1 VTPSRPARPSPAT
14 PTTPSAPTTPTT
26 TADDEAPDAE
36 GPLGLRREP
45 LTAALLTWIGL
56 QLLLAGLGL
65 PRLGHPLLGA
75 LTALVAVA
83 LSFVMVAPLHAGRV
97 ALGARTATAAV
108 LGVVAVGLL
117 NAAAVGSEPT
127 DATSLFFPGLVA
139 PVIGVLALRGRAA
152 HGFAAGAV
160 VGVVIATTTLADGGG
175 RWWMP
180 QTFVSGAPLLLW
192 WTGGVLVRRLLSTTR
207 LDLRRSDG
215 AFALARDRRERA
227 REREAARDRRHD
239 LLQSTAVPLL
249 EGVAAARGPLD
260 ERVRARLTAV
270 EVELRAELRGRDL
283 VDADVRRA
291 AALARARGVRVD
303 VVDHAPPG
311 ADLRAVSGLR
321 RLVAAVLDA
330 STDGE
335 ITARRPPHE
344 VAMTVVHVG
353 SPTSMAAVAAAVRER
368 ATALRGLEV
377 ELSEDED
384 AVVVDVV
391 R

>member
-1 VTPSRPARPSPAT
+1 VTPPQPSQPSPAPRT
-14 PTTPSAPTTPTT
+14 PAAAPP
-26 TADDEAPDAE
+26 AAARSLDAE

-45 LTAALLTWIGL
+45 LTAALATWLGL
-56 QLLLAGLGL
+56 QVLLACLGL

-83 LSFVMVAPLHAGRV
+83 LCLALVAPLRAGRV
-97 ALGARTATAAV
+97 ALRAPTATAAV
-108 LGVVAVGLL
+108 LGVAAVAAL
-117 NAAAVGSEPT
+117 NAVAVGSEPT

-139 PVIGVLALRGRAA
+139 PVIGVLALRGRAP
-152 HGFAAGAV
+152 HGLVAGVV
-160 VGVVIATTTLADGGG
+160 VGVVIATTTLADSGD
-175 RWWMP
+175 RWWLP
-180 QTFVSGAPLLLW
+180 QSFVSGAPLLLW

-227 REREAARDRRHD
+227 RDREAARDRRRD

-249 EGVAAARGPLD
+249 EEVAGARGPLE

-270 EVELRAELRGRDL
+270 EAELRAELRGRDL
-283 VDADVRRA
+283 MDADVRRA
-291 AALARARGVRVD
+291 AAQARARGVRVD

-311 ADLRAVSGLR
+311 ADLRAVGALR
-321 RLVAAVLDA
+321 GLVAAVLDA

-353 SPTSMAAVAAAVRER
+353 SPTSMAAVAAAVQQR
-368 ATALRGLEV
+368 TSTLRGLEV
-377 ELSEDED
+377 ELSADED
-384 AVVVDVV
+384 AVVVDVL

>member
-1 VTPSRPARPSPAT
+1 MTPPRA
-14 PTTPSAPTTPTT
+14 PSAAPPPDDAALD
-26 TADDEAPDAE
+26 AD

-45 LTAALLTWIGL
+45 LTAALVTWLGI
-56 QLLLAGLGL
+56 QVLLAGFGL
-65 PRLGHPLLGA
+65 SRLAEPLLGA
-75 LTALVAVA
+75 AAAATAVA
-83 LSFVMVAPLHAGRV
+83 LCLAVVAPLGRGRV
-97 ALGARTATAAV
+97 ALGAGPATAAV
-108 LGVVAVGLL
+108 LAVGAVAVL
-117 NAAAVGSEPT
+117 NAVAVGSEPT

-139 PVIGVLALRGRAA
+139 PVIGVLALRGRAL
-152 HGFAAGAV
+152 HGVVAGVV

-180 QTFVSGAPLLLW
+180 QSFVSGAPLLLW
-192 WTGGVLVRRLLSTTR
+192 WTGGVLVRLLLRTTR

-215 AFALARDRRERA
+215 AFALARDRRERT
-227 REREAARDRRHD
+227 REREAARDRRRD
-239 LLQSTAVPLL
+239 LLQSAAVPLL
-249 EGVAAARGPLD
+249 ERVARAQGPLD
-260 ERVRARLTAV
+260 AQVRARLTAV

-283 VDADVRRA
+283 MDADVRRA
-291 AALARARGVRVD
+291 AAQARARGVRVD

-311 ADLRAVSGLR
+311 ADLRAVSRLR
-321 RLVAAVLDA
+321 GLVAAALDA

-344 VAMTVVHVG
+344 VVMTVVHVG
-353 SPTSMAAVAAAVRER
+353 SAASMAAVAAAVRER
-368 ATALRGLEV
+368 SATLRGLVV

>member
-1 VTPSRPARPSPAT
+1 VTPRRPARPSPTAPAT
-14 PTTPSAPTTPTT
+14 AATAASPSA
-26 TADDEAPDAE
+26 DDQVLDAE

-45 LTAALLTWIGL
+45 LTAALLTWLGL
-56 QLLLAGLGL
+56 QLLLACLGL
-65 PRLGHPLLGA
+65 PRLGEPLLGA
-75 LTALVAVA
+75 LTALAAVG
-83 LSFVMVAPLHAGRV
+83 LCLVLVAPLRAGRV
-97 ALGARTATAAV
+97 ALGPRTATAAV
-108 LGVVAVGLL
+108 VGVVAVALL
-117 NAAAVGSEPT
+117 NATALGSEPA
-127 DATSLFFPGLVA
+127 DATTLFFPGLVA
-139 PVIGVLALRGRAA
+139 PVIGVLALRGRAP
-152 HGFAAGAV
+152 HGVAAGAV
-160 VGVVIATTTLADGGG
+160 VGVVIATTTLADSGG

-180 QTFVSGAPLLLW
+180 QTFIAGAPLLLW

-215 AFALARDRRERA
+215 AFALARDRRERT
-227 REREAARDRRHD
+227 REREAARERRRE

-249 EGVAAARGPLD
+249 EEVAGARGPLD
-260 ERVRARLTAV
+260 ERVRAHLTAV

-283 VDADVRRA
+283 LDVDVRRA
-291 AALARARGVRVD
+291 AALARTRGVRVD

-311 ADLRAVSGLR
+311 ADLRAVAGLR
-321 RLVAAVLDA
+321 GLVAAVLNA

-344 VAMTVVHVG
+344 VVMTVVHVG

-368 ATALRGLEV
+368 AATLRGLEV

-384 AVVVDVV
+384 AVVVDVL

>member
-1 VTPSRPARPSPAT
+1 VTPPQPSQPSPAPRT
-14 PTTPSAPTTPTT
+14 PAAAPP
-26 TADDEAPDAE
+26 AAARSLDAE

-45 LTAALLTWIGL
+45 LTAALATWLGL
-56 QLLLAGLGL
+56 QVLLACLGL

-83 LSFVMVAPLHAGRV
+83 LCLALVAPLRAGRV
-97 ALGARTATAAV
+97 ALRASTATAAV
-108 LGVVAVGLL
+108 LGVAAVAVL
-117 NAAAVGSEPT
+117 NAVAVGSEPT

-139 PVIGVLALRGRAA
+139 PVIGVLALRGRAP
-152 HGFAAGAV
+152 HGLVAGVV
-160 VGVVIATTTLADGGG
+160 VGVVIATTTLADSGD
-175 RWWMP
+175 RWWLP
-180 QTFVSGAPLLLW
+180 QSFVSGAPLLLW

-227 REREAARDRRHD
+227 RDREAARDRRRD

-249 EGVAAARGPLD
+249 EEVAGARGPLE

-270 EVELRAELRGRDL
+270 EAELRAELRGRDL
-283 VDADVRRA
+283 MDADVRRA
-291 AALARARGVRVD
+291 AAQARARGVRVD

-311 ADLRAVSGLR
+311 ADLRAVGALR
-321 RLVAAVLDA
+321 GLVAAVLDA

-353 SPTSMAAVAAAVRER
+353 SPTSMAAVAAAVQQR
-368 ATALRGLEV
+368 TSTLRGLEV
-377 ELSEDED
+377 ELSADED
-384 AVVVDVV
+384 AVVVDVL

>member
-1 VTPSRPARPSPAT
+1 MTPPQPSQPSPAPRT
-14 PTTPSAPTTPTT
+14 PAAASPAAARSL
-26 TADDEAPDAE
+26 DAE

-45 LTAALLTWIGL
+45 LTAALATWLGL
-56 QLLLAGLGL
+56 QVLLACLGL

-83 LSFVMVAPLHAGRV
+83 LCLALVAPLRAGRV
-97 ALGARTATAAV
+97 ALRASTATAAV
-108 LGVVAVGLL
+108 LGVAAVAVL
-117 NAAAVGSEPT
+117 NAVAVGSEPT

-139 PVIGVLALRGRAA
+139 PVIGVLALRGRAP
-152 HGFAAGAV
+152 HGLVAGVV
-160 VGVVIATTTLADGGG
+160 VGVVIATTTLADSGD
-175 RWWMP
+175 RWWLP
-180 QTFVSGAPLLLW
+180 QSFVSGAPLLLW

-227 REREAARDRRHD
+227 RDREAARDRRRD
-239 LLQSTAVPLL
+239 LLRSTAVPLL
-249 EGVAAARGPLD
+249 EDVAGARGPLE

-270 EVELRAELRGRDL
+270 EAELRAELRGRDL
-283 VDADVRRA
+283 MDADVRRA
-291 AALARARGVRVD
+291 AAQARARGVRVD

-311 ADLRAVSGLR
+311 ADLRAVGALR
-321 RLVAAVLDA
+321 GLVAAVLDA

-353 SPTSMAAVAAAVRER
+353 SPTSMAAVAAAVQQR
-368 ATALRGLEV
+368 TSTLRGLEV
-377 ELSEDED
+377 ELSADED
-384 AVVVDVV
+384 AVVVDVL

>member
-1 VTPSRPARPSPAT
+1 MTPPQPSQPSPAPRT
-14 PTTPSAPTTPTT
+14 PAAAPP
-26 TADDEAPDAE
+26 AAARSLDAE

-45 LTAALLTWIGL
+45 LTAALATWLGL
-56 QLLLAGLGL
+56 QVLLACLGL

-83 LSFVMVAPLHAGRV
+83 LCLALVAPLRAGRV
-97 ALGARTATAAV
+97 ALRAPTATAAV
-108 LGVVAVGLL
+108 LGVAAVAAL
-117 NAAAVGSEPT
+117 NAVAVGSEPT

-139 PVIGVLALRGRAA
+139 PVIGVLALRGRAP
-152 HGFAAGAV
+152 HGLVAGVV
-160 VGVVIATTTLADGGG
+160 VGVVIATTTLADSGD
-175 RWWMP
+175 RWWLP
-180 QTFVSGAPLLLW
+180 QSFVSGAPLLLW

-227 REREAARDRRHD
+227 RDREAARDRRRD

-249 EGVAAARGPLD
+249 EEVAGARGPLE

-270 EVELRAELRGRDL
+270 EAELRAELRGRDL
-283 VDADVRRA
+283 MDADVRRA
-291 AALARARGVRVD
+291 AAQARARGVRVD

-311 ADLRAVSGLR
+311 ADLRAVGALR
-321 RLVAAVLDA
+321 GLVAAVLDA

-353 SPTSMAAVAAAVRER
+353 SPTSMAAVAAAVQQR
-368 ATALRGLEV
+368 TSTLRGLEV
-377 ELSEDED
+377 ELSADED
-384 AVVVDVV
+384 AVVVDVL